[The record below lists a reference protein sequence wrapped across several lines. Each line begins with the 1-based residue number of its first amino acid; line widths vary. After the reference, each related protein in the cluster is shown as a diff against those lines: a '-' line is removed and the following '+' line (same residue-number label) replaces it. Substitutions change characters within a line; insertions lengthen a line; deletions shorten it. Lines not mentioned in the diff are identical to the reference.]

1 MTTAIYEDG
10 TMPVEDS
17 CWYWDE
23 YMDFQYDKERDLL
36 CIPEGWWEFRHFNPD
51 GVYNNFIDEK
61 VISWQLL
68 PQTHDADQ

>member
-51 GVYNNFIDEK
+51 GV
-61 VISWQLL
+61 
-68 PQTHDADQ
+68 